1 MPQEP
6 LFPAPMLAAPE
17 PFVAVTLVT
26 PLVMVISP
34 Q

>member
-1 MPQEP
+1 
-6 LFPAPMLAAPE
+6 MLAALE